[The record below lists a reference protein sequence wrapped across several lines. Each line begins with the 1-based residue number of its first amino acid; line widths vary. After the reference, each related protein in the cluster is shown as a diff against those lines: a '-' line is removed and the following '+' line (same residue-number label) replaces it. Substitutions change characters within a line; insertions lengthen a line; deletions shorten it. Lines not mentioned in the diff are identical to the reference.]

1 MLEVVDYSHK
11 FPNHL
16 VAQGKGSNFIAI
28 EKLDQPFQRADG
40 KQASFQVDHRWLSS
54 ECTHENDENY
64 VRVEG
69 QEFTYWQEKEIKRLL
84 KTVRSGNEVNVFD
97 YFNLF

>member
-1 MLEVVDYSHK
+1 MLEVVDYSK
-11 FPNHL
+11 SFPDHII
-16 VAQGKGSNFIAI
+16 AQGKGSNFIAI

-54 ECTHENDENY
+54 ECENENDESY
-64 VRVEG
+64 VCVKG

-84 KTVRSGNEVNVFD
+84 KTVRRGSEVNVFD
-97 YFNLF
+97 YFNLY